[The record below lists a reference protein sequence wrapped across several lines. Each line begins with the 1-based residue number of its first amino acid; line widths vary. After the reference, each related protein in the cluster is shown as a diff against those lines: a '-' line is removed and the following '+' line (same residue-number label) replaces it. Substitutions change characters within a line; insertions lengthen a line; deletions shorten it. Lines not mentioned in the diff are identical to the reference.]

1 MKIDNV
7 MKLFVKRRSDREEGE
22 NRERI
27 GIVLFSSRCTLHR
40 NDSIIYRK
48 TYGPMIWIKTIEH
61 PPIIIHNTL
70 KIIMIYVMQFI
81 MIYVMQFN

>member
-27 GIVLFSSRCTLHR
+27 GIVLFSSRCTLH
-40 NDSIIYRK
+40 
-48 TYGPMIWIKTIEH
+48 
-61 PPIIIHNTL
+61 
-70 KIIMIYVMQFI
+70 
-81 MIYVMQFN
+81 

>member
-40 NDSIIYRK
+40 NDSPIYRK
-48 TYGPMIWIKTIEH
+48 IYGPMIWAKTNGH
-61 PPIIIHNTL
+61 PPIIIHNSN
-70 KIIMIYVMQFI
+70 KILDEIMFLLV
-81 MIYVMQFN
+81 